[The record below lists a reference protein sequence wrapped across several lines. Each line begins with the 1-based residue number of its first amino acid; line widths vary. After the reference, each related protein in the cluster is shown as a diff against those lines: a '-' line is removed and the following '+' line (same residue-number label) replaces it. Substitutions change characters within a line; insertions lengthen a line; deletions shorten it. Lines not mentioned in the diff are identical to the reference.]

1 MNSSLVPLTTAQG
14 QVPALIVVAG
24 ERAGMRFLE
33 FFAAN
38 IRNPHTRRAYARAAE
53 EFLAW
58 CAAAGVPSMGAVQP
72 VRVATW
78 IEAGTREL
86 AAPSVKQ
93 HLAAIRH
100 LFDWLVTGQVVP
112 VNPAA
117 SVRAPARRDL
127 GANAGAR
134 SIGSERSAR
143 QHRCREP
150 RRAARSCAD
159 RADGLVLRAGRR
171 RARDDGRG
179 CLYPEPPAMGAAARE
194 ERQAARD
201 AVPS

>member
-1 MNSSLVPLTTAQG
+1 MNQLVPITAPR
-14 QVPALIVVAG
+14 VPELVAAAG

-38 IRNPHTRRAYARAAE
+38 IRNPHTRRAYARAAD

-58 CAAAGVPSMGAVQP
+58 CASVGVPSIGAVQP
-72 VRVATW
+72 VHVATW

-93 HLAAIRH
+93 RLAAIRH

-117 SVRAPARRDL
+117 SVRGPRHVVTAGQTPVLDPAE
-127 GANAGAR
+127 AR
-134 SIGSERSAR
+134 ALLDSIDPASVVGLR
-143 QHRCREP
+143 
-150 RRAARSCAD
+150 D
-159 RADGLVLRAGRR
+159 RALIGLMVYSF
-171 RARDDGRG
+171 ARI
-179 CLYPEPPAMGAAARE
+179 GAALGM
-194 ERQAARD
+194 
-201 AVPS
+201 AVEII